1 MKIFFLI
8 ENINKI
14 AGTERITL
22 DLINLLSQNTNW
34 DISLICLKS
43 ITTKNLELNSHV
55 KLISLDSSLQNPIKS
70 IKKLHLLIKQEQP
83 NYLINV
89 AVIMS
94 RISIFAT
101 LHTPTKVITWEHF
114 NLHAGSKLGYIWRL
128 ISASLSHKTVV
139 LTHKDRQSYPKWL
152 QHKVETIYNF
162 TTIDNTIKADTENSN
177 IVISVGR
184 LTYQKGFDMLLY
196 AWEIVHQNNPEL
208 ILYLIGD
215 GEDKQKLKELS
226 QQLQIDK
233 SIIFISQ
240 NNEINKYYQK
250 AGLYVM
256 SSRFEGLPLVLIE
269 AKRMGLPCISFDCP
283 NGPNEI
289 IRKDIDGYLIEQ
301 ANISALAHQ
310 IIKIFNDRKQLCHL
324 GKEAALDAEKRFSE
338 NAIINQWITLLAKC

>member
-8 ENINKI
+8 ESINKF
-14 AGTERITL
+14 AGTERITY
-22 DLINLLSQNTNW
+22 DLISFFMQKTNW
-34 DISLICLKS
+34 EVS
-43 ITTKNLELNSHV
+43 
-55 KLISLDSSLQNPIKS
+55 LISLQSISTKRLLLNRNIKIISLNSSLQSPIKS
-70 IKKLHLLIKQEQP
+70 IKKLHLLIKKEQP

-101 LHTPTKVITWEHF
+101 LHTSTKVITWEHF

-128 ISASLSHKTVV
+128 ISASLSYKTVV

-152 QHKVETIYNF
+152 QHKMETIYNF

-196 AWEIVHQNNPEL
+196 AWKIVHQNNPKL
-208 ILYLIGD
+208 ILYIIGD
-215 GEDKQKLKELS
+215 GEDRQRLKELS

-233 SIIFISQ
+233 SVIFISQ

-283 NGPNEI
+283 NGPCEI

-310 IIKIFNDRKQLCHL
+310 IIKIFNDRKQLCRL
-324 GKEAALDAEKRFSE
+324 GKEAALDAEKRFSG
-338 NAIINQWITLLAKC
+338 NAIINQWITLLTQC